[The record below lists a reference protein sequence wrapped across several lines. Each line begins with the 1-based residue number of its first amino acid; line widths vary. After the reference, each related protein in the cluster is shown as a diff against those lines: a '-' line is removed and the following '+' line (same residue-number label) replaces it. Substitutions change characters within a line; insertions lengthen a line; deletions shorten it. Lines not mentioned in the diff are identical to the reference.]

1 MGGSRYRGNLIPGID
16 AERIYSRLPIETTSA
31 ALPRAPA
38 NYHAFMNDYV
48 IMQHYSPKKG
58 SILDMEGSNW
68 DNELIWQKES
78 NLLYPVFICHKRA
91 LSSVTRDNH

>member
-1 MGGSRYRGNLIPGID
+1 MLYVLHRNQYWGKRLGGSRYRGNLIPGID

-48 IMQHYSPKKG
+48 IMQYYSPKQG
-58 SILDMEGSNW
+58 VNTGHGGLDLG
-68 DNELIWQKES
+68 
-78 NLLYPVFICHKRA
+78 
-91 LSSVTRDNH
+91 